1 MTEQD
6 ALTLTI
12 WGEARGE
19 PIEGKIGVAMVMRN
33 RLLEKYRGA
42 TNYVDV
48 CMARAQFSAWT
59 DEAAAMQSEAELLT
73 GDPTL
78 KHHPDPSL
86 RLCWEIAR
94 ATIAGLLADNTHGS
108 NHYFAISMTAPPPWA
123 GNQHARAELGGHR
136 FYNVA

>member
-19 PIEGKIGVAMVMRN
+19 PIEGKIGVASVMRN
-33 RLLEKYRGA
+33 RLLTKYRGA

-48 CMARAQFSAWT
+48 CAARAQFSAWT

-78 KHHPDPSL
+78 KNHPDPVL

-94 ATIAGLLADNTHGS
+94 ATIAGLIPDNTNGA
-108 NHYFAISMTAPPPWA
+108 NHYYAMSIQAPVWA
-123 GNQHARAELGGHR
+123 VGQPVLASLGNHR
-136 FYNVA
+136 FFKVA